1 LRTLVTGGAG
11 FIGSHAVDALLAR
24 GDQVLVIDDLSTG
37 SRSNL
42 DTAMRGDCNLLVAD
56 IRDESVVR
64 EQFAAFEPE
73 AAIHFAAQVDVR
85 KAVEDPV
92 LDAQINVVGTVN
104 VLEAARRAG
113 GVPVVFASTGGAIYG
128 EGESRAL
135 PFREDAEQRPETAY
149 GTSKLSGEAYLALY
163 RRLHGQP
170 GVSLRFGNVY
180 GPRQDPHGEAGVVAI
195 FCGRLLAG
203 ERLTV
208 FGDGE
213 QTRDYIYVADVV
225 AAALAAA
232 TALASSNGLAG
243 TYNIGTGIE
252 TSVLELARGL
262 GAVSG
267 LAVDPEHAPARAGE
281 ISRVS
286 IDPAAAERDLGW
298 RPRWEL
304 ADGLAATYR
313 SVADQRG

>member
-1 LRTLVTGGAG
+1 MRTLVTGGAG
-11 FIGSHAVDALLAR
+11 FIGSHAVDALLAQ

-37 SRSNL
+37 SRGNL
-42 DTAMRGDCNLLVAD
+42 EAAAQGDCSLIVGD
-56 IRDESVVR
+56 IRDQALVR
-64 EQFAAFEPE
+64 EQFASFKPE
-73 AAIHFAAQVDVR
+73 AVIHLAAQVDVR

-92 LDAQINVVGTVN
+92 LDAEINVVGTVN
-104 VLEAARRAG
+104 VAEAARLAG

-128 EGESRAL
+128 EGESREL

-149 GTSKLSGEAYLALY
+149 GTSKLSGENYLGLY

-170 GVSLRFGNVY
+170 GVALRFGNVY

-203 ERLTV
+203 ERPTV

-213 QTRDYIYVADVV
+213 QTRDYVYVLDVV
-225 AAALAAA
+225 AAALRAAGELTA
-232 TALASSNGLAG
+232 GNALAP

-252 TSVLELARGL
+252 TSVLELAEQL
-262 GAVSG
+262 AAVSG
-267 LAVDPEHAPARAGE
+267 RSLDPEHAPARAGE

-286 IDPAAAERDLGW
+286 IDPAAAERDLDW

-304 ADGLAATYR
+304 ADGLAATYS
-313 SVADQRG
+313 SVAGPPG